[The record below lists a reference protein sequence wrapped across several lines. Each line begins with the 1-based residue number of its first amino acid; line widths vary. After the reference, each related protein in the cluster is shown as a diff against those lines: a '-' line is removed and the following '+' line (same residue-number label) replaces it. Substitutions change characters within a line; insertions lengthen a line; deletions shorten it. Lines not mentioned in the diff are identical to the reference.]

1 LFNNYIL
8 FIKQINVDDIYKFQT
23 RTPSGMDLPMSA
35 YRGKVVLVVNTATKC
50 GLAPQFRELE
60 ALHQKYRDRG
70 LVVLGFPC
78 NQFQNQEP
86 ELNDTMVQSCEIN
99 FGVTFQLTEK
109 IMVNGSETHPLFRYL
124 KDQLP
129 GNLGKRIKWNF
140 TKFLIS
146 PEGKP
151 IRRYAPTVKPAS
163 MEKDILGVLPVG
175 INI

>member
-1 LFNNYIL
+1 
-8 FIKQINVDDIYKFQT
+8 
-23 RTPSGMDLPMSA
+23 MDLPMSA

-175 INI
+175 IKI